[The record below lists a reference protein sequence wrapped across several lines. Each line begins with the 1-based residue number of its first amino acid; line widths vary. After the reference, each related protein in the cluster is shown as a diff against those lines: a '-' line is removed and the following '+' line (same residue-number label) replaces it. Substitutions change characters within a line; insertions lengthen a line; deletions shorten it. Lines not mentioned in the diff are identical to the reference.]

1 MNLNKSIEVFNPAK
15 VTQPLHIIGC
25 GSVGSCVAEL
35 LARFGLTNFVLWD
48 MDTVESK
55 NIANQMFF
63 ETSIGLNKTDALK
76 TVLESVN
83 PECRNVLTKPD
94 GWHGEPLAGYVF
106 LCVDNIEL
114 RQQLVKKNLYNNQ
127 IQAMFDVRTSLW
139 DAQLYAADWGDPA
152 AKRTLL
158 DTMNFTHAEAAQEV
172 PVSAC
177 GEVLGV
183 APTVRFAATVTVTNF
198 QQFVTKNE
206 IVPAM
211 IVSPYHLK
219 QGGVV
224 TL

>member
-55 NIANQMFF
+55 NVANQMFF

-127 IQAMFDVRTSLW
+127 IKALFDVRTSLW

-158 DTMNFTHAEAAQEV
+158 DTMNFTHAEATQEV
-172 PVSAC
+172 PMSAC

-206 IVPAM
+206 IVSAM
-211 IVSPYHLK
+211 VVSPYHLK
-219 QGGVV
+219 QGGIV